1 MPSFFFNT
9 DEFSKRYRVSK
20 TLGTGSFATVKICTL
35 KEDKNVVRAV
45 KIMNLLTMKAED
57 AAALETEMQIL
68 YDMDHPNICKLY
80 ETYRSKKNVYL
91 VMELMMGGEMFDRIV
106 EKEHYEERMAR
117 RDLTRIAE
125 ALEYCHSQDVV
136 HRDLK
141 PENLLY
147 SDNTDDAVVKL
158 ADFGLAKVC
167 KEEPFMKTACGTPGY
182 VAPEILQGDKYDF
195 KVDVWS
201 FGVIA
206 YILLCGF
213 PPFYHPNNAE
223 LFRQIKRG
231 KYEFPSPY
239 WDNVSK
245 DAKDFIDFMLV
256 TNPVERPTI
265 SEVLKHK
272 WLVGDSNSNL
282 TANLDK
288 LREYNATRKFKN
300 AVNGIKA
307 VARMRKSLAAMDMPA
322 PSKSSTKPAAAKP
335 ANDPV
340 AQEG

>member
-1 MPSFFFNT
+1 
-9 DEFSKRYRVSK
+9 
-20 TLGTGSFATVKICTL
+20 
-35 KEDKNVVRAV
+35 
-45 KIMNLLTMKAED
+45 MNLTTMKAED
-57 AAALETEMQIL
+57 ADALETEMQIL
-68 YDMDHPNICKLY
+68 HDLEHPNIVKLY

-91 VMELMMGGEMFDRIV
+91 VMELMTGGEMFDRIV
-106 EKEHYEERMAR
+106 EKEHYEESMAR
-117 RDLTRIAE
+117 RDLTVIAR
-125 ALEYCHSQDVV
+125 ALEYCHQNYIV

-147 SDNTDDAVVKL
+147 SDNTDNAIVKL

-182 VAPEILQGDKYDF
+182 VAPEILHGERYDY

-201 FGVIA
+201 FAVIA

-231 KYEFPSPY
+231 KFEFPSPF

-245 DAKDFIDFMLV
+245 DAKDFISSMLV
-256 TNPVERPTI
+256 VNPVERPTI
-265 SEVLKHK
+265 SQCLKHP

-282 TANLDK
+282 TPNLTK
-288 LREYNATRKFKN
+288 LKEYNAARKFKN
-300 AVNGIKA
+300 AVTGIQALQRMRRSLATLEKPDEPSPAAETA
-307 VARMRKSLAAMDMPA
+307 VAES
-322 PSKSSTKPAAAKP
+322 
-335 ANDPV
+335 
-340 AQEG
+340 EE